1 MYNDPLK
8 NQTTLEKCMLVLD
21 TWIKPGL
28 INDGSVIR
36 SVEMELARAKRA
48 HHRVEDA
55 ELQRCQSPDH
65 DAPGA
70 QSLRAE
76 LDNARLLRDVHHAL
90 WDGPV
95 TASAGLVHLREQR
108 IRGVRN
114 DRGDN
119 TGNRTAAQAHARV
132 VDLAAITRLAV
143 HAPVPPVRDHALHSE
158 LR

>member
-55 ELQRCQSPDH
+55 ELQSRQGSDH
-65 DAPGA
+65 DAPGT

-76 LDNARLLRDVHHAL
+76 LDNARLLGDVHHARR
-90 WDGPV
+90 DGPV
-95 TASAGLVHLREQR
+95 TASTGLVHLRQQR
-108 IRGVRN
+108 IRRVRN
-114 DRGDN
+114 DRGDDS
-119 TGNRTAAQAHARV
+119 GNRTAAQAHTSV
-132 VDLAAITRLAV
+132 VELAAILRRRV
-143 HAPVPPVRDHALHSE
+143 HA
-158 LR
+158 